1 MTKQCALWVAI
12 VVASGGPPW
21 AAAQGRIGSGER
33 VIDAVAACRGEQDGA
48 RRLACYDRAAD
59 DLIAA
64 RQRNELTI
72 LSPAEVKEGQ
82 RAVFGLPVS
91 EQRLYGAKAAKIAPI
106 ETLDSTVTR
115 LSRAGRDTFTVVL
128 EDGSVWRTT
137 ERARYEPAVGNS
149 VHIKRGA
156 LGSYLGSFNDA
167 RSVRIERIR

>member
-1 MTKQCALWVAI
+1 MATGVA
-12 VVASGGPPW
+12 P
-21 AAAQGRIGSGER
+21 AAAQDREAAGER
-33 VIDAVAACRGEQDGA
+33 VIDAVATCRAEPDGA

-59 DLIAA
+59 NLIVA
-64 RQRNELTI
+64 RQRNELTV

-128 EDGSVWRTT
+128 DDGSVWRTT
-137 ERARYEPAVGNS
+137 ERARYEPEVGNS

-156 LGSYLGSFNDA
+156 MGSYLGSFNRA
-167 RSVRIERIR
+167 RSVRIERVR